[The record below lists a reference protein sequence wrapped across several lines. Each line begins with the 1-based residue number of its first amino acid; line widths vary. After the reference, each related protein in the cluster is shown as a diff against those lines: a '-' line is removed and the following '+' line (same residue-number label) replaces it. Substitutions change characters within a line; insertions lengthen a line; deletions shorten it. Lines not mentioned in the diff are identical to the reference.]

1 VPPSFQDQDLATD
14 FHPMEDTED
23 MEGAILQLA
32 PQRAAVREDTKG
44 DTDILD
50 TVAMEDSAEDMAV
63 AISSSTIS
71 SATTT
76 TTDLPAT
83 EAIHSADELGKN
95 NE

>member
-1 VPPSFQDQDLATD
+1 MANFDQL
-14 FHPMEDTED
+14 PLSCLP
-23 MEGAILQLA
+23 AIK
-32 PQRAAVREDTKG
+32 V

-50 TVAMEDSAEDMAV
+50 TGAMEDSAEDMAV

-83 EAIHSADELGKN
+83 EVIHSADKLGKN